1 MVSNVSTKVEKQS
14 GSFLQI
20 SISSCNEKVG
30 YFDMIKLKSN
40 TVGRSKLRF
49 RREIRLISAY
59 EYPNASA
66 NILQSLLVT
75 QASSK

>member
-30 YFDMIKLKSN
+30 YFDMSKFKRN
-40 TVGRSKLRF
+40 TVDRFKLRF
-49 RREIRLISAY
+49 RPEISLVLVN
-59 EYPNASA
+59 EYPQLG
-66 NILQSLLVT
+66 I
-75 QASSK
+75 SKQHFDH